1 MGSENYKRCG
11 HAIAKDAPASEKRKG
26 SCPECRRAFIA
37 SKEGREWMT
46 DQARELLKK
55 ENIAEPMAPDDGSI
69 DQVKAV
75 LRRWRG
81 LWRQAQTEE
90 HRDQLRLLFR
100 VRQYPEETKLCDW
113 WLDRKN
119 LSNDEILKEVT
130 QIRSVTNG
138 HPVEEKGE

>member
-1 MGSENYKRCG
+1 
-11 HAIAKDAPASEKRKG
+11 
-26 SCPECRRAFIA
+26 
-37 SKEGREWMT
+37 MT

-55 ENIAEPMAPDDGSI
+55 ENIAEPRAPDDGSI
-69 DQVKAV
+69 DQIKAV

-90 HRDQLRLLFR
+90 QRDQLRLLFG

-119 LSNDEILKEVT
+119 LSNDEILKEV
-130 QIRSVTNG
+130 RNVTNG